1 MDKQIRLNRD
11 HIPLNPKL
19 NIRTQK
25 EYDFHIET
33 LRYLNKQIQ
42 NGFQPKYLVSFHYR
56 HPSERYT
63 AKKETKNLL
72 GWKDRYGMNNRNS
85 LWGEIPQYN
94 YYDKR
99 RNDYDLIVED
109 TNQIR
114 RVIARHLYGIN
125 KINHLDKYPT
135 MFFFHELG
143 KSKLSYHSHLLL
155 PKQNE
160 RNELYQ
166 LKINDLERLTDEFNI
181 TIKYKRKC
189 FSSWKSIH
197 IREVDDP
204 YKAVSYLNKET
215 SQDHYSLDYTNSIF
229 THEK

>member
-1 MDKQIRLNRD
+1 MHQQIRLNKD
-11 HIPLNPKL
+11 HIPLNSKL
-19 NIRTQK
+19 DIRTQK

-42 NGFQPKYLVSFHYR
+42 YGFQPKYLVSFHYR

-114 RVIARHLYGIN
+114 SVIARHLYGIN

-135 MFFFHELG
+135 MFFHELG
-143 KSKLSYHSHLLL
+143 K
-155 PKQNE
+155 PNF
-160 RNELYQ
+160 
-166 LKINDLERLTDEFNI
+166 LTI
-181 TIKYKRKC
+181 HTC
-189 FSSWKSIH
+189 FFQSR
-197 IREVDDP
+197 IRE
-204 YKAVSYLNKET
+204 
-215 SQDHYSLDYTNSIF
+215 TNHSS
-229 THEK
+229 